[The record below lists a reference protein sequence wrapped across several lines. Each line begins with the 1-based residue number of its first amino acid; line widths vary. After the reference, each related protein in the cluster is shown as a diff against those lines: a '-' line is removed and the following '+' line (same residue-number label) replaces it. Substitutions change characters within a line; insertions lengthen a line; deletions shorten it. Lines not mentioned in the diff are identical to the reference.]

1 MIRSKTQGGGMTQKE
16 EVHAL
21 DKIIQVI
28 VFGNAKRHSLS
39 LHVWE
44 SGGTIRKTK
53 LRVDLSEMS
62 LVLEMLDL
70 NLKCLFIL
78 DVGLDVRIW

>member
-1 MIRSKTQGGGMTQKE
+1 MTQKE
-16 EVHAL
+16 EDAL
-21 DKIIQVI
+21 DKMIQVI

-44 SGGTIRKTK
+44 NGGTIRKTK

-62 LVLEMLDL
+62 LVLEVLDF